1 MRSIKLVFAS
11 ALNSK
16 RILKINR
23 KMNKEITRRNAIKT
37 MGAIAV
43 GTAALG
49 ALNSCDEN
57 KAAAAPSG
65 AKEEEGAVAPAIPV
79 FAGDSD
85 KITRVFFDSLLLET
99 RYIDSDI
106 PDTTFELFGH
116 KFATPIMTAA
126 LSHLFNNAPDGM
138 NVYAAGAAKSNAVHW
153 VGMGEY
159 DELEQIIATGAKSIR
174 IIKPLEDNKE
184 IFRKIEHAAK
194 SGCIA
199 VGMDIDHAFNA
210 AGGYD
215 NVFGIQM
222 KSKSESELRD
232 FVQAAG
238 IPFVA
243 KGILSPKD
251 AEKCARAGCAG
262 IVISHH
268 HGMMPYSVAPLM
280 VIEDIIG
287 ATGKDM
293 DIFVDCGIESGADAY
308 KCLALGAK
316 AVSVGRHLMPLIKE
330 GAEAV
335 SSRINEMT
343 CELAGIMARTGVRS
357 VGDMDPSV
365 IHRRNF

>member
-1 MRSIKLVFAS
+1 MEYSS
-11 ALNSK
+11 S
-16 RILKINR
+16 
-23 KMNKEITRRNAIKT
+23 
-37 MGAIAV
+37 
-43 GTAALG
+43 
-49 ALNSCDEN
+49 
-57 KAAAAPSG
+57 P
-65 AKEEEGAVAPAIPV
+65 
-79 FAGDSD
+79 D
-85 KITRVFFDSLLLET
+85 KITRDFFDSLLLET
-99 RYIDSDI
+99 RYLDSVT
-106 PDTTFELFGH
+106 PDTGVEIFGER
-116 KFATPIMTAA
+116 FATPIMTAA
-126 LSHLFNNAPDGM
+126 LSHLGSGGKKGADFTGHSTLNGM
-138 NVYAAGAAKSNAVHW
+138 IVYAQAAAKSNALHW
-153 VGMGEY
+153 VGMG
-159 DELEQIIATGAKSIR
+159 DDRELEDIVATGARSIK
-174 IIKPLEDNKE
+174 IVKPLEDNDE
-184 IFRKIEHAAK
+184 VIRELQFAAGT
-194 SGCIA
+194 GCIA

-238 IPFVA
+238 IPFIA

-357 VGDMDPSV
+357 VGNMDPSV